1 MERFLTVWS
10 VSMTSRRIA
19 VFGASGFIGRYV
31 VRDLARDGAV
41 IAACG
46 RHASSAG
53 FLRPMGDVGQIAP
66 LSADLRDERAVAAV
80 VAGCDAVVNL
90 VGILYEHGKQ
100 RFDVAHHRGA
110 GQLATAAKNA
120 GVKRFVHVS
129 ALGADANS
137 GSAYARSKAQG
148 EAAVRDAFPGATI
161 LRPSLVFGPED
172 NFFNRFAALTRIS
185 PVLPLIG
192 GGATKFQPV
201 YVGDVA
207 AAVSAVLARDDSEG
221 KTYALAGPATF
232 TLRQLFEMILHE
244 TGRKRWL
251 MSVPFGLASLE
262 ALFLELLPN
271 PLLTRDQVKMLKHD
285 AIAAPGTPGLA
296 ELGITPTALELILPT
311 YLDRFRRS
319 GRLKPSPI

>member
-1 MERFLTVWS
+1 
-10 VSMTSRRIA
+10 MTSRRIA
-19 VFGASGFIGRYV
+19 VFGASGFVGRYV

-41 IAACG
+41 IAACA

-66 LSADLRDERAVAAV
+66 FSADLRDERALAAV

-90 VGILYEHGKQ
+90 VGILYERGRQ
-100 RFDVAHHRGA
+100 RFEIAHHRGA
-110 GQLATAAKNA
+110 GQLATLAKSA
-120 GVKRFVHVS
+120 GVKRFVQIS
-129 ALGADANS
+129 ALSADPNS
-137 GSAYARSKAQG
+137 SAAYARSKAEG
-148 EAAVRDAFPGATI
+148 EAAVRAAFPSATI

-172 NFFNRFAALTRIS
+172 NFFNRFAAMARVS

-207 AAVSAVLARDDSEG
+207 AAVSAVLSRDDGEG
-221 KTYALAGPATF
+221 KTYALAGPAVF
-232 TLRQLFEMILHE
+232 SMRQLFEMILQM
-244 TGRKRWL
+244 TARKRLL
-251 MSVPFGLASLE
+251 MSIPFGVASLE
-262 ALFLELLPN
+262 ACFLEWLPN
-271 PLLTRDQVKMLKHD
+271 PLLTRDQVRMLKHD
-285 AIAAPGTPGLA
+285 AIATPGMPGLA

-311 YLDRFRRS
+311 YLDRFRRL